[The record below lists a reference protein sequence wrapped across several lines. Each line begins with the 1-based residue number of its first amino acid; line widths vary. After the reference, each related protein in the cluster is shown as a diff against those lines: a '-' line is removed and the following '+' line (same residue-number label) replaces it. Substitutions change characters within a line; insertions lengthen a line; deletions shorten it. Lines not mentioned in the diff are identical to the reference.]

1 MVRGGSGQNLGAR
14 APRPTA
20 VTVEHRP
27 FPNAIEA
34 ERALLGGL
42 LQQPIHVLKVA
53 DIVTPEDF
61 YRPEHQ
67 ALFKLLVDMQGRS
80 ESIDLITVP
89 DRIARDGQHE
99 RYGGVA
105 YVVELPDH
113 VPSTANLPH
122 YAEVIKEKAL
132 LRSLIGT
139 TQDLTNAAFQQPEDV
154 GELLDRAARDM
165 VSIGTGHDRRSWQR
179 ISLIVDEELLRI
191 EKLAEKKGTTTGYTT
206 GFLDLDAKLAG
217 LQRSDLIILAAR
229 PAMGKTALA
238 LNIAQNVA
246 TLEEIAVGIF
256 SMEMSRGQLITR
268 MLCCHGLVNAG
279 KVRTGTLDTEDWERF
294 LDASEYLRKTKVHID
309 DSPGLSIG
317 EVRTRARRLKTEN
330 PDLGVIVIDYL
341 QLMKG
346 EDPRSSREQQ
356 ISSISRG
363 LKGLAK
369 DLDCAVIALSQL
381 NRGVESRQEK
391 RPLTSDL
398 RESGAIEQDAD
409 VIMFLY
415 RDEMYNKETLDQG
428 IAEVIIAKQR
438 NGPTGTIKLVF
449 QGEYTRFDNYFE

>member
-1 MVRGGSGQNLGAR
+1 M
-14 APRPTA
+14 
-20 VTVEHRP
+20 EHRP

-42 LQQPIHVLKVA
+42 MQQPVHVPKVA

-67 ALFKLLVDMQGRS
+67 SLFKLLVQMQGRS
-80 ESIDLITVP
+80 ESIDLITVS
-89 DRIARDGQHE
+89 DRIAREGQHE

-122 YAEVIKEKAL
+122 YAEVIKEKSL

-165 VSIGTGHDRRSWQR
+165 VSIGIGHDRRSWQQ
-179 ISLIVDEELLRI
+179 ISLVVDEELLRI
-191 EKLAEKKGTTTGYTT
+191 EKLAEKSGATTGFTT
-206 GFLDLDAKLAG
+206 GFLDLDQKLAG
-217 LQRSDLIILAAR
+217 LHPTDLLILAAR

-246 TLEEIAVGIF
+246 TLEEVTVGIF

-294 LDASEYLRKTKVHID
+294 LDASEYLRKAKLHID

-330 PDLGVIVIDYL
+330 PDLGLIVIDYL

-369 DLDCAVIALSQL
+369 DLECPVIALSQL

-415 RDEMYNKETLDQG
+415 RDEIYNKETLDQG

-438 NGPTGTIKLVF
+438 NGPTGTVKLVF
-449 QGEYTRFDNYFE
+449 QGEYTRFDNYLE

>member
-1 MVRGGSGQNLGAR
+1 
-14 APRPTA
+14 
-20 VTVEHRP
+20 VEHRP
-27 FPNAIEA
+27 FPNAIDA

-42 LQQPIHVLKVA
+42 MQQPVHVPKVA
-53 DIVTPEDF
+53 DIVEPADF

-67 ALFKLLVDMQGRS
+67 ALYELLVQMQSRS
-80 ESIDLITVP
+80 ESIDLITVS
-89 DRIARDGQHE
+89 DRIVREGQQE

-122 YAEVIKEKAL
+122 YAGVIKEKAL
-132 LRSLIGT
+132 LRALIGT
-139 TQDLTNAAFQQPEDV
+139 TQALTDAAYAQPEDV
-154 GELLDRAARDM
+154 GQLLDRAARDM
-165 VSIGTGHDRRSWQR
+165 VTIGVGQDRRSWQQ

-191 EKLAEKKGTTTGYTT
+191 EKLSEHAGDTTGFTT

-217 LQRSDLIILAAR
+217 LHPTDLLILAAR

-246 TLEEIAVGIF
+246 TIEEVAVGIF

-294 LDASEYLRKTKVHID
+294 LDASEYLRKAKVHID

-330 PDLGVIVIDYL
+330 PDLGLVVIDYL

-346 EDPRSSREQQ
+346 EDSRASREQQ

-369 DLDCAVIALSQL
+369 DLECPVIALSQL

-409 VIMFLY
+409 VILFLY
-415 RDEMYNKETLDQG
+415 RDEVYNKDTLDQG
-428 IAEVIIAKQR
+428 IAEVIVAKQR
-438 NGPTGTIKLVF
+438 NGPTGTVKLVF
-449 QGEYTRFDNYFE
+449 QGEYTRFDNYLE

>member
-1 MVRGGSGQNLGAR
+1 
-14 APRPTA
+14 
-20 VTVEHRP
+20 VEKRP
-27 FPNAIEA
+27 FPNAIDA

-42 LQQPIHVLKVA
+42 LQQPVHVPKVA
-53 DIVTPEDF
+53 DILSPEDF
-61 YRPEHQ
+61 YRPEHE
-67 ALFKLLVDMQGRS
+67 ALFKLLVLMQSRS
-80 ESIDLITVP
+80 ESIDLVTVS
-89 DRIARDGQHE
+89 DRIMREGRHE
-99 RYGGVA
+99 NYGGVS

-122 YAEVIKEKAL
+122 YASVIKEKSL
-132 LRSLIGT
+132 LRALIGT
-139 TQDLTNAAFQQPEDV
+139 TRDLTDAAYAQPEDV

-179 ISLIVDEELLRI
+179 ISLIVDEEVVRI
-191 EKLAEKKGTTTGYTT
+191 EKLAEKSSATTGLST
-206 GFLDLDAKLAG
+206 GFLDLDEKLAG
-217 LQRSDLIILAAR
+217 LHPTDLLILAAR

-246 TLEEIAVGIF
+246 TLEGVTVGIF
-256 SMEMSRGQLITR
+256 SMEMSRGQLTTR
-268 MLCCHGLVNAG
+268 MMCCHGLVNAG

-294 LDASEYLRKTKVHID
+294 LDASEYLRQAKVHID

-317 EVRTRARRLKTEN
+317 EVRTRGRRLKTEN
-330 PDLGVIVIDYL
+330 PDLGLIVIDYL

-346 EDPRSSREQQ
+346 EDARSSREQQ

-369 DLDCAVIALSQL
+369 DLECPVIALSQL

-409 VIMFLY
+409 VILFLY
-415 RDEMYNKETLDQG
+415 RDEVYNKETLDQG

-438 NGPTGTIKLVF
+438 NGPTGTVKLVF
-449 QGEYTRFDNYFE
+449 QGQYTRFDNYLE